1 MYNLLIT
8 GVEGAW
14 DSSPY
19 ELEFERFGEHTPQEL
34 KDKYGSLNEVAA
46 EALTHFPT
54 LFAYEQ
60 SRATSARV
68 GYLTRI
74 RVRQN
79 LIRLDYRFEDS
90 IPAITAEQLSEHAW
104 DFDIDKWE
112 FNRTH
117 WALKPVDLLSALAE
131 TGFAPQS
138 DGVQQIK
145 LMLNSPLARSIT
157 ATPTVFAVRD
167 LSIEEDLVSVMM
179 PFDASF
185 RPVYESIRGTCT
197 DVGLRCLR
205 ADDICKRVQ

>member
-8 GVEGAW
+8 GVDGAW

-185 RPVYESIRGTCT
+185 RPVYESIRGACT